1 MKLIRSWP
9 TTPPDG
15 RAHVVDRVERLV
27 IEQYGYQSLDQ
38 VGDDVLLIE
47 WDIAIDREGLARFV
61 EHIRDDPTRVLVAPY
76 RLYYPDLPEPV
87 WAHRHWGGEPV
98 GQHHPVGCSFVVE
111 GDKHC
116 NLFGLGMT
124 YLPRE
129 VIRAV
134 VDAQPAS
141 RIGDTELSMWHYR
154 NVATDVPICW
164 DVRPVHLH
172 YDIEG
177 LVT

>member
-9 TTPPDG
+9 ASVPAG
-15 RAHVVDRVERLV
+15 RAHVVDTVERLV
-27 IEQYGYQSLDQ
+27 IEQFGYQSLDQ
-38 VGDDVLLIE
+38 VEDDVLLIE
-47 WDIAIDREGLARFV
+47 WDIAIDREGLQRFAECARGDQ
-61 EHIRDDPTRVLVAPY
+61 HRVLVAPY
-76 RLYYPDLPEPV
+76 RLYYPELPEPV
-87 WAHRHWGGEPV
+87 WAHRLWGGEPV
-98 GQHHPVGCSFVVE
+98 GQHHPVGCTQVTE
-111 GDKHC
+111 DDKNC
-116 NLFGLGMT
+116 NLFGLGMA

-129 VIRAV
+129 IIRAV
-134 VDAQPAS
+134 VDAKPAS